1 MTKKPASSLKPTAS
15 LKRVAAEVVAK
26 PTSKVVQK
34 KPSLDFIGTFPL
46 RKSASE
52 KKLDTKKQPQGPVF
66 PQGSYRVGHLP
77 NSLSEAFK
85 AEFEG
90 IYHAKH
96 TLDKVAFQVFEPLD
110 PSSEVSSGSPTVTAV
125 QSILNDILTN
135 KLDMA
140 VLNMKDVP
148 LDLPT
153 GLILGAALRREDPR
167 DALITKATYGAIQE
181 LPSQAR
187 VGASSK
193 RRVMQIRA
201 LRPDIKVESVS
212 GSLFERIERLEKGE
226 VDAVMVAWAT
236 LRRLNHS
243 PRFYVALQP
252 ELMIPAAC
260 QGTLGVVCRA
270 DDKDLISKLRYV
282 EDSEAS
288 WSARCERAFLTKL
301 GSSRDIP
308 VGVYA
313 HRKGTQ
319 DPWILDAVIGNQ
331 KTGET
336 LKHREIGTSRCKPE
350 SLADKAY
357 VGILSKG
364 ARKFMPFGS

>member
-1 MTKKPASSLKPTAS
+1 MAVKEPVKQTIKAAPSKPKMG
-15 LKRVAAEVVAK
+15 
-26 PTSKVVQK
+26 
-34 KPSLDFIGTFPL
+34 LDFIGTFPI
-46 RKSASE
+46 RKSVSE
-52 KKLDTKKQPQGPVF
+52 KKLDTKKQLMGPVF

-77 NSLSEAFK
+77 NSLSVAFK
-85 AEFEG
+85 SEFEG

-96 TLDKVAFQVFEPLD
+96 TLDSVSFKVFDVASHPTAEISAGVPMS
-110 PSSEVSSGSPTVTAV
+110 PSASAV
-125 QSILNDILTN
+125 HNILKDVAENA
-135 KLDMA
+135 LDMA

-148 LDLPT
+148 LELPT

-167 DALITKATYGAIQE
+167 DALITRATFGAIQE
-181 LPSQAR
+181 LPTNAR
-187 VGASSK
+187 IGASSK
-193 RRVMQIRA
+193 RRIMQIRS
-201 LRPDIKVESVS
+201 LRPDLKIEPVS
-212 GSLFERIERLEKGE
+212 GSLFERIEKLEKGE

-252 ELMIPAAC
+252 EMMTPAAC

-288 WSARCERAFLTKL
+288 WSARCERAFLSKL
-301 GSSRDIP
+301 GNSRDLP
-308 VGVYA
+308 VGVFA

-319 DPWILDAVIGNQ
+319 DPWILDAVIGNP
-331 KTGET
+331 KTGEV

-364 ARKFMPFGS
+364 ARKFLPFS

>member
-1 MTKKPASSLKPTAS
+1 MTAVKTQAPVAPVRKPT
-15 LKRVAAEVVAK
+15 
-26 PTSKVVQK
+26 
-34 KPSLDFIGTFPL
+34 LDFIGTFPI
-46 RKSASE
+46 RKNPLE
-52 KKLDTKKQPQGPVF
+52 KKIDAKKQPMGPVF

-77 NSLSEAFK
+77 NSLSVAFK
-85 AEFEG
+85 SEFEG

-96 TLDKVAFQVFEPLD
+96 TLDKVSFKVFETTISQEELAIQNPGTHTI
-110 PSSEVSSGSPTVTAV
+110 VN
-125 QSILNDILTN
+125 SILNDVVN
-135 KLDMA
+135 NQLDMA

-148 LDLPT
+148 LELPT

-167 DALITKATYGAIQE
+167 DALITRATFGAIQE
-181 LPSQAR
+181 LPTQAR

-193 RRVMQIRA
+193 RRVMQIKA
-201 LRPDIKVESVS
+201 LRPDIKIESVS
-212 GSLFERIERLEKGE
+212 GSLFERIERLEKGD
-226 VDAVMVAWAT
+226 VDAVLVAWAT

-252 ELMIPAAC
+252 EMMIPAAC

-270 DDKDLISKLRYV
+270 DDKDLIAKLRYV

-288 WSARCERAFLTKL
+288 WSARCERAFLAKL
-301 GSSRDIP
+301 GTSRDLP

-319 DPWILDAVIGNQ
+319 DPWILDSVIGNA
-331 KTGET
+331 KTGEI

-357 VGILSKG
+357 VGILAKG
-364 ARKFMPFGS
+364 ARKFLPFSNS